1 MRIKAKLKN
10 DVTIVKMMAK
20 HIMLSQTEAK
30 RLGKTAN
37 YITNI
42 IGTVNDKIVFEASTS
57 QTLSRDPYVKF
68 RFKGAKK
75 GDTLQMIWKDLL
87 GNKKID
93 TAKIK

>member
-10 DVTIVKMMAK
+10 DIVIVKMMAK

-30 RLGKTAN
+30 RFGKTAN
-37 YITNI
+37 YITNML
-42 IGTVNDKIVFEASTS
+42 GSVGDTIVFEASTS
-57 QTLSRDPYVKF
+57 QTLSRNPYVKF

-75 GDTLQMIWKDLL
+75 GDILKMYWKDLL
-87 GNKKID
+87 GNEKTD